1 MERDDYIDA
10 IRVHGHRLADAAGID
25 LAAAVPSCPDWTAAD
40 LVRHL
45 DVICQFWRLLV
56 TGEIEDRSGFTPRP
70 DVADGVLVTTFRAD
84 LDALVDALAP
94 LDPATPCWTWAD
106 QHDIGFVQRRMAQEF
121 AVHDWDAERAAGR
134 TEAIEPSLAIDGID
148 EYLDV
153 FVPRKGGHADGEPLT
168 AHLHATDC
176 EGEWVA
182 HTGAGRW
189 NVRRAHARGDV
200 AVRATASDL
209 LLMLWGR
216 RRPEGDG
223 FAVFGEPEVLDGFL
237 DRISPG

>member
-40 LVRHL
+40 LVRHV

-84 LDALVDALAP
+84 R
-94 LDPATPCWTWAD
+94 
-106 QHDIGFVQRRMAQEF
+106 HDIGFVQRRMAQEF
-121 AVHDWDAERAAGR
+121 AVHDWDAARAAGR